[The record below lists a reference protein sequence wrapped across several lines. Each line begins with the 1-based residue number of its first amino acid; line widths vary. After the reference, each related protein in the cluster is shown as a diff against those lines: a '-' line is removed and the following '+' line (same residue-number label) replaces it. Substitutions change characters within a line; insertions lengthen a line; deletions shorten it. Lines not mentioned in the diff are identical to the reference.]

1 MDDIV
6 SIKNEIRRL
15 EEKWNADMR
24 GQYTAGG
31 NSKDNEKLIKLKN
44 AIKIIER
51 VKNVG

>member
-6 SIKNEIRRL
+6 SIENEIRKL

-31 NSKDNEKLIKLKN
+31 NSKDNEKLIKLRN
-44 AIKIIER
+44 IINMIKSK
-51 VKNVG
+51 KNVS